1 MRLIDIK
8 RYINIAFE
16 NFSPK
21 YSNSNGNYYI
31 DNVLNVKKAVQALQ
45 KARFVSLDNPLL
57 ENINAS
63 ITDRLIL
70 NNSQDSQYQILFNKI
85 QYMITAL
92 HEWANSYIPTEERD
106 TTVNIKLPPIENL
119 KDLSVTASII
129 QKSFSRVVSEFGGE
143 LKIKQFDHGSY
154 WIVLDANDI
163 ETVKF
168 VGTLVS
174 AGWCIAKS
182 SVFLIKSYLEIQ
194 SMGLDNQIKKLDI
207 ERLEREVIKKRAE
220 EKAKELNEEYFK
232 RENEKETDINERLD
246 RIAASLSEIVK
257 LLKIGG
263 EVYPA
268 LTSSP
273 EVEEVFPNFKEK
285 LIEYTKID
293 LLENK
298 KNNPEAEQ

>member
-1 MRLIDIK
+1 
-8 RYINIAFE
+8 
-16 NFSPK
+16 
-21 YSNSNGNYYI
+21 
-31 DNVLNVKKAVQALQ
+31 
-45 KARFVSLDNPLL
+45 
-57 ENINAS
+57 
-63 ITDRLIL
+63 
-70 NNSQDSQYQILFNKI
+70 
-85 QYMITAL
+85 
-92 HEWANSYIPTEERD
+92 
-106 TTVNIKLPPIENL
+106 
-119 KDLSVTASII
+119 
-129 QKSFSRVVSEFGGE
+129 
-143 LKIKQFDHGSY
+143 
-154 WIVLDANDI
+154 
-163 ETVKF
+163 
-168 VGTLVS
+168 
-174 AGWCIAKS
+174 
-182 SVFLIKSYLEIQ
+182 
-194 SMGLDNQIKKLDI
+194 MGLDNQIKKLDI

-298 KNNPEAEQ
+298 KNNPEAE

>member
-129 QKSFSRVVSEFGGE
+129 QKSFSRVV
-143 LKIKQFDHGSY
+143 
-154 WIVLDANDI
+154 
-163 ETVKF
+163 
-168 VGTLVS
+168 
-174 AGWCIAKS
+174 
-182 SVFLIKSYLEIQ
+182 
-194 SMGLDNQIKKLDI
+194 
-207 ERLEREVIKKRAE
+207 
-220 EKAKELNEEYFK
+220 
-232 RENEKETDINERLD
+232 
-246 RIAASLSEIVK
+246 
-257 LLKIGG
+257 
-263 EVYPA
+263 
-268 LTSSP
+268 
-273 EVEEVFPNFKEK
+273 
-285 LIEYTKID
+285 
-293 LLENK
+293 
-298 KNNPEAEQ
+298 